1 MKDKTLAIISDCLH
15 YEDADGAVGTHV
27 HIFCRQMQALGK
39 YFKQVILVCPVI
51 HAHTETPSLSYYPAS
66 FVFIKM
72 PIRGGNSIKHKL
84 QILFTIPVWMK
95 AFQKLKEQA
104 DYFFLR
110 FPNNISIP
118 GIYAFRNKKIF
129 ALYTGTWQNYLHE
142 PTSFRIQKLLLKYF
156 FNGPVW
162 IYHHKPVEKAKFK
175 ITFSPSYSLEEWDN
189 DNALH
194 ATEQRLKRWQSPN
207 YVPVFL
213 SVGSLLPIK
222 NHILTLEVFKQL
234 KEKNFA
240 CKLIIAGDGKLKSQL
255 QEFIDVHQLSDTVI
269 LAGHLSTPALKEMY
283 LQSDFIVQLP
293 QAEGFGKVPMEGFF
307 YGLIPFISNTAMA
320 ATIVGMNDERGF
332 IVQTTHAN
340 EIADFILQKIENRY
354 VLVDTMD
361 RARQFAKE
369 YTLEKWAYTIVE
381 RLKGENV

>member
-15 YEDADGAVGTHV
+15 YEDADGAVGTKV

-39 YFKQVILVCPVI
+39 HFKQVILVCPVI
-51 HAHTETPSLSYYPAS
+51 KSNEQSTVLSYYSDA

-72 PIRGGNSIKHKL
+72 PVRGGHSFKHKMQL
-84 QILFTIPVWMK
+84 LLTIPVWMK
-95 AFQKLKEQA
+95 AFQKVKEKA

-118 GIYAFRNKKIF
+118 GLYAFRNQRKF

-142 PTSFRIQKLLLKYF
+142 PISFRIQKLLLKYF
-156 FNGPVW
+156 FKGTVW
-162 IYHHKPVEKAKFK
+162 IYHHKSLKKSKFK
-175 ITFSPSYSLEEWDN
+175 NTYSPSYSLEEWN
-189 DNALH
+189 YALH
-194 ATEQRLKRWQSPN
+194 ASEQRQKRWQSQN
-207 YVPVFL
+207 YVPIFL

-222 NHILTLEVFKQL
+222 NHLLTLEVFKQL

-255 QEFIDVHQLSDTVI
+255 QAFIAVHQLSATII
-269 LAGHLSTPALKEMY
+269 LAGHLPTEDLKEMY
-283 LQSDFIVQLP
+283 LQSDFIIQLP

-332 IVQTTHAN
+332 IVQSNLAN
-340 EIADFILQKIENRY
+340 EIADFILQKIGDRY
-354 VLVDTMD
+354 ALEAKMSK
-361 RARQFAKE
+361 ARQFAKQ